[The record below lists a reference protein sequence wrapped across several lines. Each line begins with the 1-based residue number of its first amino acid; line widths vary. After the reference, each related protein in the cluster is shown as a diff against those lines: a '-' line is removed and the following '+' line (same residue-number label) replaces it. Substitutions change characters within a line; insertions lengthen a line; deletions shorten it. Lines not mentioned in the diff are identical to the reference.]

1 MRSRSRSRLAAL
13 GLVLLAGGCGHDLRS
28 GGYVLTQTG
37 APREDT
43 CHLLPSD
50 GSLSMLYLTK
60 MGEEV
65 RIELELFGPE
75 APVRM
80 IGRFKRSIDGEPD
93 QFSADG
99 SVGDVVIDVD
109 GQRCT
114 VEFGQV
120 HLDATISEGSDTSF
134 EGVLTVYQTLVPD
147 QELCPLTCRAEVS
160 YSAEKMR

>member
-1 MRSRSRSRLAAL
+1 MLL
-13 GLVLLAGGCGHDLRS
+13 LVAGGCGHDLRS
-28 GGYVLTQTG
+28 GGYVLTQNG
-37 APREDT
+37 APLEDT
-43 CHLLPSD
+43 CHSLAAD
-50 GSLSMLYLTK
+50 GSLPVLYLTK
-60 MGEEV
+60 TGEEV

-99 SVGDVVIDVD
+99 SIGEVVIGVD
-109 GQRCT
+109 GRSCT

-120 HLDATISEGSDTSF
+120 HLDASVPEGSDARF
-134 EGVLTVYQTLVPD
+134 EGVLTVREALVPD
-147 QELCPLTCRAEVS
+147 QDPCPLTCRAEVG